1 MSAIVPPLDIIPKLP
16 AKAVTLVIKQI
27 DTQTDRLLDTVTK
40 TVQDTVKLPTN
51 IKCDDPRI
59 AQIKKQLADIQKQ
72 ITTVQETI
80 PKIQT
85 TINTVRQLIGVAAGI
100 KTALSVAQLANPV
113 TAPLFIAQQ
122 LTAIQD
128 ATIVNAISSL
138 SQFSSVPATLTSKL
152 QTITTPL
159 LGAIAKVSNVCNGD
173 VETLT
178 ISQDALSN
186 DALTNIGLQTGTDYN
201 DLVDTKFYNEEN
213 VSDDD
218 LQHRSDTIQ
227 QLLEQ
232 QQNLLTSLQE
242 APSKVYQASG
252 APSNTLG
259 KLGDYYINLDNQ
271 SIYGPKLR
279 ADDWGQPVN

>member
-40 TVQDTVKLPTN
+40 TVQDTVKLPIN
-51 IKCDDPRI
+51 IKCGDPRI
-59 AQIKKQLADIQKQ
+59 TQIKKQLADIQKQ

-252 APSNTLG
+252 EPSNTLG

>member
-16 AKAVTLVIKQI
+16 AKAVTLVMTQLN
-27 DTQTDRLLDTVTK
+27 TQTDRLLDNVTK
-40 TVQDTVKLPTN
+40 TVQDTVKLPVN
-51 IKCDDPRI
+51 VKCDDPKI
-59 AQIKKQLADIQKQ
+59 AQIKKQLADIQNQ
-72 ITTVQETI
+72 ITSIQQAI
-80 PKIQT
+80 PRIQT
-85 TINTVRQLIGVAAGI
+85 TINSVRSLVGIATGI
-100 KTALSVAQLANPV
+100 KTALSVAQLSNPI

-122 LTAIQD
+122 LMAIQD

-138 SQFSSVPATLTSKL
+138 SQFSSVPVTLTSKL

-173 VETLT
+173 VDTLN

-186 DALTNIGLQTGTDYN
+186 DALQTEIDYN
-201 DLVDTKFYNEEN
+201 DLVNTTFYNEEN

-227 QLLEQ
+227 QLVEQ

-252 APSNTLG
+252 VPENNLG

-271 SIYGPKLR
+271 SIYGPKAQ

>member
-1 MSAIVPPLDIIPKLP
+1 M
-16 AKAVTLVIKQI
+16 
-27 DTQTDRLLDTVTK
+27 
-40 TVQDTVKLPTN
+40 
-51 IKCDDPRI
+51 
-59 AQIKKQLADIQKQ
+59 
-72 ITTVQETI
+72 
-80 PKIQT
+80 
-85 TINTVRQLIGVAAGI
+85 
-100 KTALSVAQLANPV
+100 
-113 TAPLFIAQQ
+113 
-122 LTAIQD
+122 AIQD

-138 SQFSSVPATLTSKL
+138 SQFSSVPVTLTSKL

-173 VETLT
+173 VDTLN

-186 DALTNIGLQTGTDYN
+186 DVLQTEIDYN
-201 DLVDTKFYNEEN
+201 DLVNTTFYNEEN

-227 QLLEQ
+227 QLVEQ

-252 APSNTLG
+252 VPENNLG

-271 SIYGPKLR
+271 SIYGPK
-279 ADDWGQPVN
+279 AQSDDWGQPVN

>member
-16 AKAVTLVIKQI
+16 AKAVTLVIKQVDI
-27 DTQTDRLLDTVTK
+27 QTDRLLDTVTK

-85 TINTVRQLIGVAAGI
+85 TINTVKQLIGVATGI

-138 SQFSSVPATLTSKL
+138 SQFASVPVSLASKL
-152 QTITTPL
+152 QTITPPL
-159 LGAIAKVSNVCNGD
+159 LAAIDKVSNICNGD
-173 VETLT
+173 VDTLT
-178 ISQDALSN
+178 ISQDALSD
-186 DALTNIGLQTGTDYN
+186 DALQTDTGYN
-201 DLVDTKFYNEEN
+201 DLVNTEFYNEEN

-252 APSNTLG
+252 GPANTLG
-259 KLGDYYINLDNQ
+259 KLGDYYINSDDQ